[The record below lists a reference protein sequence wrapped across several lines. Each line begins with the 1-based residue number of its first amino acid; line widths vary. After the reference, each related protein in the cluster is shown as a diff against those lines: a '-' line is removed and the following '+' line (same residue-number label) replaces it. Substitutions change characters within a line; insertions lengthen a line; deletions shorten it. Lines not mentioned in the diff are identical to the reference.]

1 MRRNLNKNVAYFKN
15 LLIHACWVLATCA
28 VVPSAVAEI
37 RGLPDSK
44 APSAVEV
51 EMGAQEFLKIN
62 MEKIRNNYYL
72 VDLQAYADS
81 TRIKYAAAWEKKR
94 SNDVLR
100 PILKLGLKPR
110 EFARHDSSLRKQGY
124 VLNRL
129 GSVSFNNELRYFA
142 EWYRTTRDESSLQ
155 HVEHDIDR
163 VAFEELNDFYRKT
176 GYELTSLDVAW
187 HLNQPQ
193 YAGVWSKGERS
204 SQIVTYDI
212 SEGMLKQHL
221 ERMQKKEFRLEILRS
236 YSLPSAKPQT
246 FYNAVWKKSSTAPRL
261 VSQFTKVVNLRNS
274 QKNAWFSGRLPVG
287 VSAAATHHGGSRFA
301 IAYANQGVPYKKKMI
316 AEKLIYD
323 FMQDREIVG
332 LGIAITKDERLV
344 YARGFGYAD
353 QEQEIIA
360 DPTHLFRVASVSKA
374 LTGTTVMK
382 MIEMGALSLDDKVFG
397 FDGILGND
405 FGQTKHP
412 AIKNYYAASIIGEIV
427 EDPLG
432 LVTVRHLLQHTAGGW
447 PHSDGPADPIGIKKE
462 LDAAEL
468 ISWVLSEPK
477 YYLKD
482 KPGMVTDY
490 SNFGYVLLGR
500 IIEKVVSTNQDLFGL
515 GSDSSYEEIV
525 KNLILEPIGIND
537 MHIGETQLADKFE
550 NEVVYYPSSDNTKTP
565 YEKPFRRKDA
575 SGSWIASPIEL
586 ARFLVHVDGF
596 SKRPDLLSSNTL
608 KTMITA
614 DQVSDNGT
622 GHGMGWK
629 IMAAKKCKS
638 SDPSDPCR
646 WKKDGSFTG
655 TQALIYRY
663 KGGMN
668 FAIVINCT
676 PKDLGDDIQNQL
688 VFLFNDINNFIGDGW
703 PDYDLF

>member
-1 MRRNLNKNVAYFKN
+1 MRRNLNKTVAYFKN
-15 LLIHACWVLATCA
+15 LLIHACWVLVTCA
-28 VVPSAVAEI
+28 VVPNAVAEI

-44 APSAVEV
+44 ASTAVEV

-62 MEKIRNNYYL
+62 TAKIRNNYYL
-72 VDLQAYADS
+72 VDLQAYAGS
-81 TRIKYAAAWEKKR
+81 TRIKYAAAWGKKR
-94 SNDVLR
+94 SKAVLR
-100 PILKLGLKPR
+100 SILKLGLKPR
-110 EFARHDSSLRKQGY
+110 EFVRHDSSLRKQGY
-124 VLNRL
+124 ALNRL
-129 GSVSFNNELRYFA
+129 GSVSFNNELWYFA

-155 HVEHDIDR
+155 HVEHGLDR
-163 VAFEELNDFYRKT
+163 AAFEELNDLYRKT
-176 GYELTSLDVAW
+176 GYELTSFDVAW

-193 YAGVWSKGERS
+193 YVGVWSKGERS
-204 SQIVTYDI
+204 SQTVTYDI

-236 YSLPSAKPQT
+236 YSLPSNKPQT

-261 VSQFTKVVNLRNS
+261 VSQFTKVVNLKS
-274 QKNAWFSGRLPVG
+274 AQKNAWFSGRLPVG
-287 VSAAATHHGGSRFA
+287 VSAAATHHGGPRFA

-323 FMQDREIVG
+323 FMQEREIVG

-353 QEQEIIA
+353 QEQEVIA

-382 MIEMGALSLDDKVFG
+382 MVEMGALSLDDKVFG
-397 FDGILGND
+397 PDGILGFD
-405 FGQTKHP
+405 YDQAPQAPLAGDT
-412 AIKNYYAASIIGEIV
+412 V
-427 EDPLG
+427 DPLT

-447 PHSDGPADPIGIKKE
+447 PNDDGPDDPIGIKKE

-468 ISWVLSEPK
+468 ISWVLK
-477 YYLKD
+477 NDDYNLTD

-490 SNFGYVLLGR
+490 SNLGYVLLGR

-537 MHIGETQLADKFE
+537 MHIGETHLADKFE
-550 NEVVYYPSSDNTKTP
+550 NEVVYYPSSDDAKTP

-608 KTMITA
+608 KTMIIA
-614 DQVSDNGT
+614 DQVSDSGT

-668 FAIVINCT
+668 FAIVMNST
-676 PKDLGDDIQNQL
+676 PKDIGDDIKDQL